1 MCAPGDDHC
10 LRLAVR
16 AARFDSAAGAA
27 EEEEEEDQSEEKDA
41 LRLEARRDAPCSGA
55 LPHAREERAS
65 FLRKQHVRV
74 GA

>member
-1 MCAPGDDHC
+1 VCAPGDDHC
-10 LRLAVR
+10 LRLALR

-27 EEEEEEDQSEEKDA
+27 EDQSEEKDA
-41 LRLEARRDAPCSGA
+41 LQLEARRDAPCSGA
-55 LPHAREERAS
+55 LPHARDERAS